1 MDNGK
6 FHVVV
11 QWLRL
16 QAATAEGMIQPLVRE
31 LSSLKVHGMAERE
44 RRIVVGKKSARTSV
58 GLERRAG
65 PIPMAEHPTTLKKNL
80 EIKIH
85 GHPPKIEILL
95 SISVFNPC
103 VYKNYDLAQ
112 QLHFYKFIAE
122 TH

>member
-1 MDNGK
+1 M
-6 FHVVV
+6 
-11 QWLRL
+11 
-16 QAATAEGMIQPLVRE
+16 
-31 LSSLKVHGMAERE
+31 
-44 RRIVVGKKSARTSV
+44 

-112 QLHFYKFIAE
+112 QLHLYKFIAE
-122 TH
+122 THWEK